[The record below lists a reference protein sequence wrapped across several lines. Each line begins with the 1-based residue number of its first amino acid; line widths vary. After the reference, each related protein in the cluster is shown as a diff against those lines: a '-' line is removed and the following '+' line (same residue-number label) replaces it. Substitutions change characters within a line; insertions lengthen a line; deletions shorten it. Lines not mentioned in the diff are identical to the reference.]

1 MAALPAVLLNDLPFP
16 GKTKIIANPKLCLG
30 AGDELVLIQ
39 QVAFYRNRQPLV
51 GLLSVADEGVSAD
64 DRHLAI
70 YGLRRV
76 LVVGTVKR
84 GPTLLADV
92 KEPEPVAGDLTEA
105 TAKLLKLRRRVERRA
120 SDSDLLVE
128 VELSPNIEDVGPD
141 EVADWVAQQLNLGDE
156 ARRQLFN
163 TVRWVDRLPLLERLV
178 NTYFRQ
184 AAQFRNQP
192 SKSKPTSLEDRV
204 RAAKLPPEV
213 KKGLDLCLN
222 GGGRDK
228 EAAAIILDLVWDAP
242 PAQAIDLQQARQLL
256 DASHEGLEP
265 AKRAIQDHL
274 VMLEWQRRQGLA
286 ATAGAALCF
295 VGPPGTGKTTLAKDI
310 AQAMG
315 RRLERVAIGGLDDIS
330 LVGANR
336 GYNHAGA
343 GEIVRRLRAAAVHP
357 SEVVWLLDEVDK
369 ASRWSD
375 HTVVPVLLSLL
386 DPSQNSAWQDRFLDG
401 VRLDLS
407 GSLFL
412 ATANDANAIPAPLLD
427 RLQIVQLP
435 AYSLEEQLAIGRSRL
450 IPKLLS
456 QAGAED
462 VISIDDAALE
472 SLVFDHPHSPGCRQL
487 EHRLQVV
494 IARALEIHMA
504 TGMTVLVDAAMTRNW
519 VPAKQTSQI
528 GFSASRRSDS
538 DCRSPGNS

>member
-1 MAALPAVLLNDLPFP
+1 VTALPALLVNDPPLP
-16 GKTKIIANPKLCLG
+16 GRTKSVPNPSLCLN
-30 AGDELVLIQ
+30 AGEEIVLIPQ
-39 QVAFYRNRQPLV
+39 AAFYRGRHPLV
-51 GLLSVADEGVSAD
+51 GVLSAVAEVVSPD
-64 DRHLAI
+64 DRHLAA

-76 LVVGTVKR
+76 LVVSTCKQGA
-84 GPTLLADV
+84 TLMADV
-92 KEPEPVAGDLTEA
+92 REPEPVGGDLTEA
-105 TAKLLKLRRRVERRA
+105 TAKLLKLLRRVERRD
-120 SDSDLLVE
+120 SDSNLLVE
-128 VELSPNIEDVGPD
+128 IELAPRLEDVGPD
-141 EVADWVAQQLNLGDE
+141 GVADWVAQCISLGDE
-156 ARRQLFN
+156 ARRQLLN
-163 TVRWVDRLPLLERLV
+163 TVSWVDRLPLLQRLV
-178 NTYFRQ
+178 NTYFRRT
-184 AAQFRNQP
+184 AQFRDQP
-192 SKSKPTSLEDRV
+192 SKSKPTSLEDRG

-295 VGPPGTGKTTLAKDI
+295 VGPPGTGKTTLAEDI

-315 RRLERVAIGGLDDIS
+315 RRLERIAIGGLDDIS

-336 GYNHAGA
+336 SYNHAGP

-369 ASRWSD
+369 STRWSD
-375 HTVVPVLLSLL
+375 HTAIPVLLSLL
-386 DPSQNSAWQDRFLDG
+386 DPSQNAAWQDRFLDG
-401 VRLDLS
+401 VRVDLS

-427 RLQIVQLP
+427 RLQLVQLP
-435 AYSLEEQLAIGRSRL
+435 AYTHAEQIEIGRSRL

-456 QAGAED
+456 RAGAEG
-462 VISIDDAALE
+462 IIAIDDGALE
-472 SLVFDHPHSPGCRQL
+472 ALVCDHPRSPGCRQL
-487 EHRLQVV
+487 EHRLQIVV
-494 IARALEIHMA
+494 ARALELHMA
-504 TGMTVLVDAAMTRNW
+504 TKMVALVDAAMARNW
-519 VPAKQTSQI
+519 VPAKQTAQI
-528 GFSASRRSDS
+528 GFQRIATI
-538 DCRSPGNS
+538 